1 MVSKNINQRV
11 LHAKMKPLVSPHD
24 IAISAANAPSQSS
37 DGSHEEAAPKA
48 KKPRASRATTKK
60 AADGEAKP
68 KPKTKSKSS
77 KAAAVEAPPPPEFG
91 FFRCMCC
98 DYSVNVLPGTEKP
111 AGGLRCPSDF
121 TRLHWVH
128 S

>member
-1 MVSKNINQRV
+1 
-11 LHAKMKPLVSPHD
+11 MKPLISPHD
-24 IAISAANAPSQSS
+24 VAISAANAPSESS
-37 DGSHEEAAPKA
+37 DGSHAEVAPKV

-60 AADGEAKP
+60 ADGEVKP
-68 KPKTKSKSS
+68 KATKKST

-98 DYSVNVLPGTEKP
+98 DYNVTVLPGTEKP
-111 AGGLRCPSDF
+111 VGGLRCPYDF
-121 TRLHWVH
+121 TKLHWVH